1 MAKRTNTVA
10 NTIYKEYSEDTQ
22 NFMFSVHKYLRKK
35 FNEINDEWIGSLKM
49 LAENYELFIQCS
61 KEIKEK
67 GLLIRDRFNALIKNP
82 LLKVQTDAQIQ
93 CVKLLQEF
101 ALTPRA
107 AARLFKCDSDD
118 TTEEYLQEL
127 ING

>member
-10 NTIYKEYSEDTQ
+10 NAIYKEYTEETQ

-35 FNEINDEWIGSLKM
+35 FGEINDEWIGSLKM

-67 GLLIRDRFNALIKNP
+67 GLLIQDRFNALIKNP

-101 ALTPRA
+101 ALTPKA
-107 AARLFKCDSDD
+107 AARLKDD
-118 TTEEYLQEL
+118 ADDNAEEYLQEL